1 MKKWM
6 LGLLVIALILT
17 VAACAAP
24 PAQESK
30 GSVTKTA
37 APTAMVAYPPATTAV
52 PTAPGLIIPVPTITI
67 PGTGSVSYSDSSD
80 SLDRMVIRSAYLD
93 LLVEDI
99 SASIVQIENLAGT
112 YGGYVVNSN
121 MGEQNNQVY
130 GSISI
135 RVDAN
140 RFNEALQAL
149 RNLADDVRSE
159 STSGQDVTEEYVDLD
174 ARLRNLEASEAQL
187 LALMQQAGTVEEI
200 LKVQQ
205 QLVSTREEIETIK
218 GRMQYLEQSSALS
231 YVSVT
236 LEQSKLSVEF
246 TAYSRTAKEGQEIQF
261 ESNVSG
267 GFSPYTYEWNFGDG
281 VTSTDANPV
290 HAYRNDGVYTV
301 TLSVKDDK
309 EHTADF
315 TREDYITVSAGWQAG
330 NTANSAWK
338 GMVAFGHF
346 LANLFIWV
354 GYFSPLWIA
363 ILLVLYF
370 TWWRKRKK
378 KAQ

>member
-6 LGLLVIALILT
+6 LGLFVVVLLLAV
-17 VAACAAP
+17 VACAAP

-30 GSVTKTA
+30 DSGIKTA
-37 APTAMVAYPPATTAV
+37 MPTTAPIAYPPATTA
-52 PTAPGLIIPVPTITI
+52 APATPGIILPQPTITI
-67 PGTGSVSYSDSSD
+67 PGAGSADYTDT
-80 SLDRMVIRSAYLD
+80 DRMVIRSAYLA

-99 SASIVQIENLAGT
+99 SASIAQIENLAGS

-121 MGEQNNQVY
+121 VGEENNRVY
-130 GSISI
+130 GNISF

-140 RFNEALQAL
+140 RFNEALQSL
-149 RNLADDVRSE
+149 RNLAADVRSE

-174 ARLRNLEASEAQL
+174 ARLRTLEASEAQL
-187 LALMQQAGTVEEI
+187 LELMKQAGTVEEI

-205 QLVSTREEIETIK
+205 ELVSTREEIETIK
-218 GRMQYLEQSSALS
+218 GHMQYLEQSAALS
-231 YVSVT
+231 YISVT

-246 TAYSRTAKEGQEIQF
+246 IAYSRTAKEGQEIQF
-261 ESNVSG
+261 EASVSG

-281 VTSTDANPV
+281 VTSTDVNPV
-290 HAYRNDGVYTV
+290 HAYQNHGVYTV

-315 TREDYITVSAGWQAG
+315 VREDYITVSAGWQAG

-338 GMVAFGHF
+338 GLVAFGHF
-346 LANLFIWV
+346 LVNLFIWI

-378 KAQ
+378 KVQ